1 MKVSKPILAGL
12 ISLASLAPCK
22 AQRAVQLVSETG
34 FTGVIAK
41 QDVLYSGM
49 NFCFNSGKKNRN
61 YTDLYAGINVP
72 LIKDKPSF
80 VALAIDN
87 YTWTKNISSWARGV
101 FSTTFGSAKSTLEVA
116 PVRVNEKI
124 GKFNFS
130 FGPSY
135 AIYHNFKD
143 GTTTQGF
150 NPILQATYN
159 VNPKVKI
166 FSELKYTTEPAENLF
181 DTKFGKFKDN
191 LAYMVA
197 CMINL

>member
-1 MKVSKPILAGL
+1 MNVRKPIMAVL

-41 QDVLYSGM
+41 EDVFYTGM

-61 YTDLYAGINVP
+61 FTDLYAGINVP
-72 LIKDKPSF
+72 LKGKPSL

-101 FSTTFGSAKSTLEVA
+101 FSTTFGNAKSTLEVA

-130 FGPSY
+130 FGPAY

-150 NPILQATYN
+150 NPIFQTTYT
-159 VNPKVKI
+159 VNPKVKL
-166 FSELKYTTEPAENLF
+166 FGELKYTTEPAKNLF

-191 LAYMVA
+191 LSYMVA